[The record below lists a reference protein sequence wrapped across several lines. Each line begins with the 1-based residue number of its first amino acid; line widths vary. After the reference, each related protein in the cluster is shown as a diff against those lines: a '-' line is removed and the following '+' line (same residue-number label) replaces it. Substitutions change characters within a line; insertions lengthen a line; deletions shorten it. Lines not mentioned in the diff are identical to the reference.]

1 MSEHRIRDFPV
12 SLGYLRTGPKNS
24 IADVPGVRVGHK
36 TVNKGAIRT
45 GVTVIMPG
53 DDNPFINKY
62 TAAAFVQNGFGKSVG
77 LMQIEELGTL
87 ETPIALTNT
96 LNVGKVSDA
105 LNAYIIEETK
115 AKGTMA
121 RSINPVVGE
130 CNDSVLH
137 DIQQRCIGYDEVMD
151 AINDASE
158 DFAQGEVGA
167 GRSTICFGFKGG
179 IGSASRVITV
189 GQNEGGTS
197 SQSEDVETS
206 YTIGVLVQSNF
217 GATKDFVLNGKS
229 LGRWWMN
236 QGQVNRAM
244 KRAEQNQVNR
254 AAQRTDLGQLN
265 TAAQRTNLSQVN
277 RMTQW
282 ADQGQVNGGTQREGR
297 GQMTEIG
304 QKAHWQSD
312 DEWAYSESDQ
322 GSIMVIV
329 ATDLPVNSR
338 QLKRIIKRAGVGIMR
353 TGAYVGHGSGEV
365 MIGFTTA
372 NRVPHEGPLFNTQQ
386 IIRDSALN
394 PAFLGV
400 AEATYEAILNSLV
413 AAEGAMT
420 QDGKRYESLC
430 DVLNLYMSCE
440 TDTNI

>member
-151 AINDASE
+151 AINDVSE
-158 DFAQGEVGA
+158 DFAQGDVGA

-217 GATKDFVLNGKS
+217 GATKDFVLNGES

-236 QGQVNRAM
+236 
-244 KRAEQNQVNR
+244 
-254 AAQRTDLGQLN
+254 
-265 TAAQRTNLSQVN
+265 
-277 RMTQW
+277 
-282 ADQGQVNGGTQREGR
+282 QGQVNGGTQREGR
-297 GQMTEIG
+297 GQMTGTG
-304 QKAHWQSD
+304 QKAHRQSD

-420 QDGKRYESLC
+420 QEGKRYESLC
-430 DVLNLYMSCE
+430 EVLNLYMSCE